1 VTVSPRQAV
10 GIDLGGTHL
19 RVGCVDAGGRISAL
33 ERVRSDVIVG
43 PEAMIDTMASLVER
57 VRSRE
62 VEAIGVGIPGS
73 TDRLNGLVLGMPAFP
88 SWSRVPLARLLHART
103 GLPVVLENDANAAA
117 LGEWR
122 AGAGQGSAD
131 VAYVTISTGIGAGI
145 VSDGRLVRGFG
156 GLAGEIGH
164 THVTD
169 RSPPCSCGRLGCF
182 EAVASGTALARKVAE
197 SVKLFPDSLLAAVV
211 GAETPGAQHLAAA
224 ARRGDPEGL
233 KLLEDEATLLGI
245 GFTNLQHM
253 VSPERIVVG
262 GGVSALL
269 PLLRPRIEAVM
280 RERLLA
286 GFQPAE
292 LRAAQLG
299 DSAGLIGAAHLA
311 LELSSSGGGLIDR
324 PLNTPN

>member
-1 VTVSPRQAV
+1 
-10 GIDLGGTHL
+10 
-19 RVGCVDAGGRISAL
+19 
-33 ERVRSDVIVG
+33 VRSDAIVG
-43 PEAMIDTMASLVER
+43 QEAMIDTMASLVER
-57 VRSRE
+57 VRSRG

-73 TDRLNGLVLGMPAFP
+73 IDRSNGLVLGMPAFP
-88 SWSRVPLARLLHART
+88 GWSRVPLARLLHART

-117 LGEWR
+117 LGEWH
-122 AGAGQGSAD
+122 AGAGRGSTD

-169 RSPPCSCGRLGCF
+169 RSPPCSCGRRGCF
-182 EAVASGTALARKVAE
+182 EAVASGTALARRVAE
-197 SVKLFPDSLLAAVV
+197 SVGRFPDSPLATVV
-211 GAETPGAQHLAAA
+211 GTEAPGAQHLAEA
-224 ARRGDPEGL
+224 ARRGDAEAQRI
-233 KLLEDEATLLGI
+233 LEDEATLLGI

-262 GGVSALL
+262 GGVAALL

-286 GFQPAE
+286 GFEPAE
-292 LRAAQLG
+292 LRIAELG
-299 DSAGLIGAAHLA
+299 DSAGLVGAAHLA
-311 LELSSSGGGLIDR
+311 LDLSAGDGRVDR
-324 PLNTPN
+324 P